1 MKQWISLLI
10 LFFFFGANAQK
21 RDYIQGKLI
30 YRNTNV
36 VAANVINNT
45 AQRSTITDS
54 NGGFEIEAALGDEL
68 IFSSV
73 QYTIRVVTITPEIM
87 KNKRLIVTVN
97 EKIRALEEI
106 VVTPEDTDQFMD
118 LKNEEFKGYDYKQD
132 KSTKIQNT
140 AMDEPR
146 LTNGINFVNVA
157 KLAVKLLQGKSA
169 QERKTLTPSRVLPYL
184 FEDSFFIYTLSLEK
198 DQVVGFLEYI
208 DERLPPQD
216 LLNKSKEF
224 ELIDYLINESEAYLS
239 QL

>member
-1 MKQWISLLI
+1 MRLWIASPV
-10 LFFFFGANAQK
+10 LFFFFGVNAQK
-21 RDYIQGKLI
+21 RGYIQGKLI
-30 YRNTNV
+30 YRNANV

-97 EKIRALEEI
+97 EKVQALEEI
-106 VVTPEDTDQFMD
+106 VVTPEDTEQFMD

-169 QERKTLTPSRVLPYL
+169 QERKNLTPSRVLPYL
-184 FEDSFFIYTLSLEK
+184 FEDSFFIDTLSLEK